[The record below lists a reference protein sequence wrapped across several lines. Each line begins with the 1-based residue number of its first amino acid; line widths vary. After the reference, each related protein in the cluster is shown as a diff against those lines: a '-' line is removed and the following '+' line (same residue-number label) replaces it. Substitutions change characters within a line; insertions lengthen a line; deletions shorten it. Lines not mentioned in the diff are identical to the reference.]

1 MASLE
6 FSVPYSI
13 PQEEAL
19 SRIKNLL
26 TETKKEHGD
35 KIKNLNETW
44 EGNTGTF
51 SFIAMG
57 YDLAGTL
64 AVEPGNVHLNAQIPF
79 AVSLFKGAIIKAIT
93 EKANQL
99 LSYIDP
105 LLFLFCRLSLLHY
118 NISSAYL
125 RSWCK

>member
-6 FSVPYSI
+6 LSVPYSI
-13 PQEEAL
+13 SQEEAL

-35 KIKNLNETW
+35 KIKDLQETW

-51 SFIAMG
+51 SFTAMG

-64 AVEPGNVHLNAQIPF
+64 TVAPGNIHLDAKIPF
-79 AVSLFKGAIIKAIT
+79 AVSLFKGTIVKAIT

-99 LSYIDP
+99 L
-105 LLFLFCRLSLLHY
+105 
-118 NISSAYL
+118 A
-125 RSWCK
+125 

>member
-6 FSVPYSI
+6 LSVPYTI
-13 PQEEAL
+13 PQDEAL

-35 KIKNLNETW
+35 KIKNLHETW

-51 SFIAMG
+51 SFTAMG

-64 AVEPGNVHLNAQIPF
+64 AVEPGVVNLNAQVPF

-93 EKANQL
+93 EKANEL
-99 LSYIDP
+99 L
-105 LLFLFCRLSLLHY
+105 
-118 NISSAYL
+118 A
-125 RSWCK
+125 